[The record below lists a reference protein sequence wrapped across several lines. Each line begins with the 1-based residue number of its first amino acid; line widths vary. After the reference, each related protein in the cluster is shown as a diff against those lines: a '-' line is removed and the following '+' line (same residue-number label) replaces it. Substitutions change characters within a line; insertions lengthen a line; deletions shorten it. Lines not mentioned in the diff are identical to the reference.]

1 MMYNGI
7 PVEVL
12 YLESAAAHS
21 YAFFDIDESIWKFA
35 GYYRLRAN
43 LILFDDQIP
52 GQKLGVPEHQHCLYR
67 FKWVGIF
74 YRGPSFCFSIVMPV
88 QCRLYYFPA
97 QGEHLVELG
106 FIYSS
111 LVAYIAIVPS
121 ECHLFDPV
129 LAFVLPLLGSW
140 LLVS

>member
-1 MMYNGI
+1 MGEVSLYSVTDGMGALFVTFRMMYNGI

-67 FKWVGIF
+67 FKWVGNAWA
-74 YRGPSFCFSIVMPV
+74 YSIEALPFVSPLS
-88 QCRLYYFPA
+88 CLYYFPA

-106 FIYSS
+106 FIYS
-111 LVAYIAIVPS
+111 VCQV
-121 ECHLFDPV
+121 FDEYS
-129 LAFVLPLLGSW
+129 GCNG
-140 LLVS
+140 